1 MRKSYGEFKTFYN
14 AFENAKQQIVA
25 KATEFVT
32 KVISNSDTNRCGELI
47 EERLRIKSEYLFHS
61 SIECVVVD
69 KVVYFENRLIV
80 YDEDGG
86 VIEWNDLYA
95 DDMALIADTIYT
107 RFKEDFVEGKF
118 DVCVNEKSVLNEY
131 VGYITAY
138 EIQNDYKAKN
148 VGYVGIDEIF

>member
-47 EERLRIKSEYLFHS
+47 EERLRIKSEHPFHCT
-61 SIECVVVD
+61 IECVVVD

-86 VIEWNDLYA
+86 VIEWDDLYA

-131 VGYITAY
+131 VDYITAY

>member
-47 EERLRIKSEYLFHS
+47 EERLRIKSEHPFHCT
-61 SIECVVVD
+61 IECVVVD

-80 YDEDGG
+80 YDEYGG
-86 VIEWNDLYA
+86 VIEWDDLYA
-95 DDMALIADTIYT
+95 DDMALIAHTIYI
-107 RFKEDFVEGKF
+107 RFQEDFINGDF
-118 DVCVNEKSVLNEY
+118 DVCVDGISVLDEY
-131 VGYITAY
+131 VDYLTAF
-138 EIQNDYKAKN
+138 EIQNDWKTKN
-148 VGYVGIDEIF
+148 VGFVGIDEI